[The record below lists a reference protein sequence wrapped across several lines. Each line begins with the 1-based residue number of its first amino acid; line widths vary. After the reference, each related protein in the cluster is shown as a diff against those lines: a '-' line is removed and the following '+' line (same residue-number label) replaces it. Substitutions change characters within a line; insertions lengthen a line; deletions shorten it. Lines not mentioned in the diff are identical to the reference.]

1 MTPGSRDI
9 ATRIFC
15 DEEDKEEEELGILV
29 VGLLDADCEMLDA
42 RWQMLD
48 ARWLSTQHLII
59 IL

>member
-1 MTPGSRDI
+1 MTLGSRDI

-42 RWQMLD
+42 RC
-48 ARWLSTQHLII
+48 
-59 IL
+59 